1 MYIIKLK
8 EEHEHK
14 EIALRAQFK
23 KFENEKDDIQFLAN
37 QKDFKI
43 QELEKAILDMKAKL
57 DKALTKSYHPQANE
71 IIKGLKKDS
80 NTQENVVKKQDF
92 VVSKAIENVDPNRG
106 NTPF

>member
-14 EIALRAQFK
+14 EISLRAQFK

-43 QELEKAILDMKAKL
+43 
-57 DKALTKSYHPQANE
+57 
-71 IIKGLKKDS
+71 
-80 NTQENVVKKQDF
+80 
-92 VVSKAIENVDPNRG
+92 
-106 NTPF
+106 